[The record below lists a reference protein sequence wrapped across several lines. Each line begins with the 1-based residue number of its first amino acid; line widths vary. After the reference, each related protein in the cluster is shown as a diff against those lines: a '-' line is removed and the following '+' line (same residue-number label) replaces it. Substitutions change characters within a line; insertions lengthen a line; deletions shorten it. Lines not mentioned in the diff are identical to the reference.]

1 MKNIAIVGSGISGLT
16 SAYLLSRK
24 HRVTLFE
31 SQPVLGG
38 HTATVDITFGGQHY
52 AIDTG
57 FIVFNDRTYPNFI
70 KLLKKIGIEARPT
83 EMSFSVQHTGTG
95 IEYNGHD
102 LSSLFSQRKNLL
114 SMRFYYFLYE
124 IVRFNMLN
132 KRILAN
138 GKFDDIETLGC
149 LLERYKFSDLFADHY
164 ILPMVAAIWSASVG
178 DSKNFPFA
186 LFLRFF
192 NNHGLLNIA
201 DRPQW
206 YVIDNGSRSYIPKL
220 IKNVDDVRLGSPV
233 EGITRN
239 GDSVTVTTA
248 QGSEE
253 FDEVVLACHSDQALA
268 MLSDCSEA
276 EREILSLIKYR
287 ENDVVLHTD
296 TRLLP
301 KYKASW
307 ASWNFLAD
315 DDKECAPAVTYNMNI
330 LQGIK
335 SDETFC
341 VTLNRTADI
350 DPDKILRSFNYAHP
364 VYDEGTVVGQ
374 QRRDEINGKSHTYF
388 CGAYWYNGFHE
399 DGVRSALDVCEKLGE
414 KL

>member
-1 MKNIAIVGSGISGLT
+1 MKNIAVIGSGISGLT

-31 SQPVLGG
+31 AQPVLGG
-38 HTATVDITFGGQHY
+38 HTATVDITLGGHHY

-102 LSSLFSQRKNLL
+102 LASLFSQRKNLL
-114 SMRFYYFLYE
+114 SMRFYHFLYE
-124 IVRFNMLN
+124 IVRFNIIN

-138 GKFDDIETLGC
+138 KNYQDIETLGA
-149 LLERYKFSDLFADHY
+149 LLQRYKFSDLFADHY
-164 ILPMVAAIWSASVG
+164 ILPMVAAIWSSSIG
-178 DSKNFPFA
+178 DSRNFPFA

-220 IKNVDDVRLGSPV
+220 IKNVSDVRLGTPV
-233 EGITRN
+233 EGISRN
-239 GDSVTVTTA
+239 ENSVTITTA

-253 FDEVVLACHSDQALA
+253 FDDVVLACHSDQALA
-268 MLSDCSEA
+268 MLTDCSDV
-276 EREILSLIKYR
+276 ERDILSRIKYR

-296 TRLLP
+296 TNLLP

-307 ASWNFLAD
+307 ASWNFLND
-315 DDKECAPAVTYNMNI
+315 NDQDCAPAVTYNMNI
-330 LQGIK
+330 LQGIE

-374 QRRDEINGKSHTYF
+374 QRRDEINGQRHTFF

-414 KL
+414 RL